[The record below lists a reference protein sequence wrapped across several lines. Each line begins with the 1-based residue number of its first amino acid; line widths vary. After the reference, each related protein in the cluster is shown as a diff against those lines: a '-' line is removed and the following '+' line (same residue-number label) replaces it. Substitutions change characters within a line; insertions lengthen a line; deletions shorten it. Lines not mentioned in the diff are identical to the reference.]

1 MIITREFYTMKI
13 GFKLLGGNLRCSIT
27 KCDIIKVRVQ
37 RVMIEEHCK
46 YDQNIRDKERN
57 CM

>member
-1 MIITREFYTMKI
+1 MREFYTMKI